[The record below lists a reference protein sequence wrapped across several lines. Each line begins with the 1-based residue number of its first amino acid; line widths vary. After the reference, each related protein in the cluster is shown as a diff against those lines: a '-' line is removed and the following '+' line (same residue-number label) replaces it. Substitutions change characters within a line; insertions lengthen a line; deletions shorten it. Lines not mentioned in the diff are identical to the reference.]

1 MNNLTNRVYKSIID
15 KILRFA
21 LQKVPKEQSKLFTV
35 FAKQYYA
42 HMDLETLESRSAENL
57 AAALASHW
65 SLIYQRLPDQAKIHV
80 YNPSLEKDGW
90 ESKYS
95 IVQIVAEDKPFL
107 VDSTRMEINRQGFNI
122 YFNIHFGN
130 IKLRRD
136 QQGKVI
142 EVLPYDAVADKQTEA
157 LIYLEIDKESN
168 NEILNKLAKKLE
180 KVLEQVSLVVNDW
193 PEMRSRMQSCLKELE
208 QRFFGLVVE

>member
-21 LQKVPKEQSKLFTV
+21 LQKIPKEQSQLFTA
-35 FAKQYYA
+35 FAKQYYT
-42 HMDLETLESRSAENL
+42 HTDLETLKSRSAENL
-57 AAALASHW
+57 GAALAAHW
-65 SLIYQRLPDQAKIHV
+65 GLVYRRLPGEAKIHI
-80 YNPSLEKDGW
+80 YNPSLEKEGW

-122 YFNIHFGN
+122 FFNIHFGN

-136 QQGKVI
+136 KQGKVI
-142 EVLPYDAVADKQTEA
+142 EVLPYDAIADKQTEA
-157 LIYLEIDKESN
+157 LIYLEIDKEAN
-168 NEILNKLAKKLE
+168 TETLNK
-180 KVLEQVSLVVNDW
+180 
-193 PEMRSRMQSCLKELE
+193 
-208 QRFFGLVVE
+208 

>member
-15 KILRFA
+15 KILKFA
-21 LQKVPKEQSKLFTV
+21 LQKVPKNQTKLFTA
-35 FAKQYYA
+35 FAHQYYA
-42 HMDLETLESRSAENL
+42 HTDLETLTSRSAENL
-57 AAALASHW
+57 GAALASHW
-65 SLIYQRLPDQAKIHV
+65 NLIYQRLPGQAKIRV

-122 YFNIHFGN
+122 FFNIHFGN

-136 QQGKVI
+136 QQGKVTEI
-142 EVLPYDAVADKQTEA
+142 LPYDAISDKQTEA
-157 LIYLEIDKESN
+157 LIYLEIDKNSSA
-168 NEILNKLAKKLE
+168 EILNKLAKKLE
-180 KVLEQVSLVVNDW
+180 KLLEQVSLVVND
-193 PEMRSRMQSCLKELE
+193 
-208 QRFFGLVVE
+208 